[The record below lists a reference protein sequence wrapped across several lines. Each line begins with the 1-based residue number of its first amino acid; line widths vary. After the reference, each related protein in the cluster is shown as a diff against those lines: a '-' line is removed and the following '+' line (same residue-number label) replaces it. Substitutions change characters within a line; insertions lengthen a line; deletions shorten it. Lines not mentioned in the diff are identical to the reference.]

1 MRQKPAHP
9 VGSLGS
15 RGILQVGASSS
26 TRATQTSSGR
36 QSSQYLVEL
45 RLDGLVASVSAS
57 DASGARLSGND
68 ELLFKRILAAR
79 VLVAEGCIGVVDDTA
94 DASFCSCSL
103 FDRRRNVPAANTSS
117 FDDESFVDDFRY
129 CWMICSFSGSNAMYR
144 ATAPIPKSSSNAI
157 SRRTR
162 GLVHPEASRG
172 CARCRV
178 QPCLCFRSLA
188 GCGGGSPLTLRRR
201 LMRFWEDGVCVRTGR
216 E

>member
-1 MRQKPAHP
+1 MLHLDAPIKIETWRILKEYVCRSTQRKTRTNNAIKQMLERFTYLNASTSRRWHFCLLMRQKPAHP

-57 DASGARLSGND
+57 DVSGARLSGND
-68 ELLFKRILAAR
+68 EPPFKRILAAR

-103 FDRRRNVPAANTSS
+103 FDPRRNVPAANTSLS
-117 FDDESFVDDFRY
+117 DDESFVDDFRY
-129 CWMICSFSGSNAMYR
+129 CWMICSFSGSAKN
-144 ATAPIPKSSSNAI
+144 
-157 SRRTR
+157 
-162 GLVHPEASRG
+162 
-172 CARCRV
+172 
-178 QPCLCFRSLA
+178 QF
-188 GCGGGSPLTLRRR
+188 LRYHDYG
-201 LMRFWEDGVCVRTGR
+201 WYDD
-216 E
+216 